1 MPVKKL
7 SYVYTF
13 QSKLQQRFVLRM
25 RRKLSSKLSGKVGL
39 LPQLLGIDVS
49 MTSALRT
56 VE

>member
-1 MPVKKL
+1 
-7 SYVYTF
+7 
-13 QSKLQQRFVLRM
+13 M

-49 MTSALRT
+49 MTIALRT